1 MWLTILSD
9 QLPVI
14 ALVSHYLTNKLIG
27 RESIPER
34 RTFSPSIMRWKT
46 TFGIN
51 PSFPGL
57 SRTRGLVTHVL
68 LTLLPLST
76 GPKSG
81 FTFDLH
87 A

>member
-27 RESIPER
+27 REPIPER
-34 RTFSPSIMRWKT
+34 NPLVSRPCDQEPTS
-46 TFGIN
+46 GIN

-57 SRTRGLVTHVL
+57 FRTRGQVTHVL
-68 LTLLPLST
+68 LTLSPLILLPKENS
-76 GPKSG
+76 P
-81 FTFDLH
+81 FDLH